1 MLDKIV
7 IPVLIFFND
16 KYETDEEVNIKYIK
30 LLNQS
35 VFKNIILLGTTSEGV
50 LISFEDKVKIIK
62 LYEKYLNKNIN
73 IILTP
78 SVWAIKD
85 FQYLINLSDR
95 INNILFLPNSYFNR
109 KEDEL
114 INYMNTLFHKSDKN
128 IYLYNLPKNT
138 LVDFAPSIV
147 KKLLNKDLNIKGL
160 KLSHSNNE
168 NIKLY
173 KEFKNFNIFNIM
185 YGSDKDIFLSFQM
198 GADMVVSQN
207 LSASL
212 HITINELNI
221 QETANNIRRF
231 VSEKQHKIKALK
243 QYIGLNDTVLI

>member
-16 KYETDEEVNIKYIK
+16 KYEIDEKVNIQYIK

-50 LISFEDKVKIIK
+50 LISFKEKIKIIK

-78 SVWAIKD
+78 SIWAIND
-85 FQYLINLSDR
+85 FKYLINISNR
-95 INNILFLPNSYFNR
+95 INDILFLPNSYFNR
-109 KEDEL
+109 KKDEL
-114 INYMNTLFHKSDKN
+114 IDYICKLFEHSNKN

-138 LVDFAPSIV
+138 LVDFTPDIV
-147 KKLLNKDLNIKGL
+147 KNLLDKDLKIRGL
-160 KLSHSNNE
+160 KMSHSKNE

-173 KEFKNFNIFNIM
+173 KEFEQLNIM

-198 GADMVVSQN
+198 GADMIVAQN

-212 HITINELNI
+212 NLNLTESNI
-221 QETANNIRRF
+221 QQIADNIREF
-231 VSEKQHKIKALK
+231 VSKKENKIKALK
-243 QYIGLNDTVLI
+243 EYIGLTNKVLI

>member
-16 KYETDEEVNIKYIK
+16 KYEIDEELNIEYIN

-50 LISFEDKVKIIK
+50 LISLKDKIKIIK
-62 LYEKYLNKNIN
+62 LYEKYLNKDIN

-78 SVWAIKD
+78 SVWALND
-85 FQYLINLSDR
+85 FKYLVNISDR
-95 INNILFLPNSYFNR
+95 INDILFLPNSYFNR
-109 KEDEL
+109 KEYEL
-114 INYMNTLFHKSDKN
+114 ANYMNKLFNNTNKN

-138 LVDFAPSIV
+138 LVNFTSGII
-147 KKLLNKDLNIKGL
+147 KSLLDGNLNIKGL
-160 KLSHSNNE
+160 KLSHSKNE
-168 NIKLY
+168 NIKSY
-173 KEFKNFNIFNIM
+173 KGLKKNFNIM
-185 YGSDKDIFLSFQM
+185 YGSDKDIFLSLQM
-198 GADMVVSQN
+198 GADMVVAQN

-212 HITINELNI
+212 RLSINELNI
-221 QETANNIRRF
+221 QQTANNIRQF
-231 VSEKQHKIKALK
+231 VSKQEHKIKALK